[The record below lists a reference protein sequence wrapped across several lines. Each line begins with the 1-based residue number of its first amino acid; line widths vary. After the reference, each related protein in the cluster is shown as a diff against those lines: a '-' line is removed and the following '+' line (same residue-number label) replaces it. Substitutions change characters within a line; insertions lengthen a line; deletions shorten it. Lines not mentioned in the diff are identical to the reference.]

1 MRYNDGMSI
10 RFANQIEIDKWNES
24 VIANPD
30 GGNVLQSV
38 QMATLKTLGG
48 WKPRYILADNLAIL
62 ALERRVLGLGK
73 FWYIIKGP
81 GVASTDELGA
91 LLPDL
96 KQFASNNGVFMVKI
110 EPEIVKTDETLVDFM
125 KLGLLKVRNIQPNAS
140 TVLLDISSDL
150 DTIMAS
156 LNQKG
161 RHAIRRA
168 ERDGAIIT
176 QVAATDDNCEKMYE
190 LYKITA
196 EGQFT
201 PRPYAY
207 YKKFWQDFASAGIG
221 QLFFAHVDGQLAAAA
236 YALVFGSK
244 STYKDGAS
252 MRERPVYG
260 VSHLLQWHVI
270 QWAKS
275 RGALVHDFC
284 GSPPSNQINNPE
296 HPYYGFGRFK
306 TSFNK
311 EVTDFVGAY
320 DLVVRPYRY
329 QLWNTFG
336 ERIAFR
342 WHLWRH
348 HESYY

>member
-1 MRYNDGMSI
+1 MSI
-10 RFANQIEIDKWNES
+10 RFATDAEQSNWDALVVN
-24 VIANPD
+24 NPD
-30 GGNVLQSV
+30 GGNILQSSE
-38 QMATLKTLGG
+38 MAELKTRGG
-48 WKPRYILADNLAIL
+48 WRPRYIMADTVAML
-62 ALERRVLGLGK
+62 ALERSVLGLGK

-81 GVASTDELGA
+81 GVTTTQELDAFLPELKDFAEKQGA
-91 LLPDL
+91 
-96 KQFASNNGVFMVKI
+96 FMIKI
-110 EPEIVKTDETLVDFM
+110 EPEIIKTDETIVDLM

-140 TVLLDISSDL
+140 TVFLDLSGSL
-150 DTIMAS
+150 DDIMAG

-176 QVAATDDNCEKMYE
+176 RVAATDDNCEKMYE

-201 PRPYAY
+201 ARPYSY
-207 YKKFWQDFASAGIG
+207 YKHFWQSFEKAGMG
-221 QLFFAHVDGQLAAAA
+221 QLFFAHYDGQLVAAA
-236 YALVFGSK
+236 YALILGNK
-244 STYKDGAS
+244 SVYKDGAS
-252 MRERPVYG
+252 LRERPVYG
-260 VSHLLQWHVI
+260 VSHLLQWHLI
-270 QWAKS
+270 KWAKEN
-275 RGALVHDFC
+275 GATIHDFC
-284 GSPPSNQINNPE
+284 GSPPSDQINNQD

-320 DLVVRPYRY
+320 DIVIRPYRY
-329 QLWNTFG
+329 RLWVQLG
-336 ERIAFR
+336 ERIALR